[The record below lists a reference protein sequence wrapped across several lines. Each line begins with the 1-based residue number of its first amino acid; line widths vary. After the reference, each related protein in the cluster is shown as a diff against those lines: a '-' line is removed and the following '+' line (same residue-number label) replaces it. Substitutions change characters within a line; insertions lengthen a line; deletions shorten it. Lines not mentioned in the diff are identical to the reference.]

1 MARLPELETPY
12 HKKMAPKREGPF
24 EIEEV
29 IGPVTY
35 RLKLPET
42 WKIHMYSMQP
52 YYDLTWK
59 MKYMEIIILDHHLNS
74 LKEKK
79 YTKSKI
85 SLDIKEE
92 DEDINTTS
100 NGKDIRSLK

>member
-1 MARLPELETPY
+1 
-12 HKKMAPKREGPF
+12 
-24 EIEEV
+24 
-29 IGPVTY
+29 
-35 RLKLPET
+35 
-42 WKIHMYSMQP
+42 MQP

-85 SLDIKEE
+85 FLDIEEE

-100 NGKDIRSLK
+100 NGKDIQSPKQHGNRKQHFPMMVTCCHNTNNDINFEDITLKF